1 MSLTKNIHEEHV
13 LDGKSNLP
21 VYEDD
26 KDIFIFINAC
36 VFTIY
41 TLLFSFYVDY
51 LLLKKILLFLF
62 FFTYYLTCNQLKIN
76 YYLLVSSFLM
86 VFLSFMFLN
95 RVANNYHLIP
105 ILYLVIFFYN
115 NKNTSYY
122 FKYFFL
128 FINYLVIFLLLLVFI
143 NLLKIDY
150 LKSPSFIAIGL
161 PGLFYI
167 NKNFFFYSNIL
178 ILLAFS
184 FYYLERQLFLILL
197 FILIL
202 NFFTSLRNFEKIF
215 FIVIFFKITFV
226 ITLVIYA
233 DNFYLNDLF
242 NKRPIIFGYFF
253 DFFSR
258 VEIANFIFG
267 HGFLETK
274 NDVFSGLEDI
284 LEFYRYR
291 FNIFSPHNFILITF
305 YTFGLFGIT
314 IIMVF
319 LYKFFSLKK
328 SPVEKKIMLV
338 LLLIGVLQS
347 FIFLGHQPLSVI
359 FSLLIIIHL
368 KDYKNVS
375 LKNNDAFFSQ
385 NIP

>member
-1 MSLTKNIHEEHV
+1 MSLTKNNHEVHV

-41 TLLFSFYVDY
+41 TLLFSFYVDF
-51 LLLKKILLFLF
+51 LLLKQILLFLF
-62 FFTYYLTCNQLKIN
+62 FFTYYFTCNQLKIN

-86 VFLSFMFLN
+86 VLLSFIFLN
-95 RVANNYHLIP
+95 RVTNNYHLIP

-128 FINYLVIFLLLLVFI
+128 FTNYLVIFLLLLVFV

-150 LKSPSFIAIGL
+150 LKSTSFIVIGL

-167 NKNFFFYSNIL
+167 NKKFFFYSNTL

-202 NFFTSLRNFEKIF
+202 NFFKSLTNFEKIF

-233 DNFYLNDLF
+233 DDFYLNDLF
-242 NKRPIIFGYFF
+242 SKRPLIFGYYF

-258 VEIANFIFG
+258 AEIVSFIFG

-274 NDVFSGLEDI
+274 NDVFSDLEDI
-284 LEFYRYR
+284 LKFYRYR

-328 SPVEKKIMLV
+328 FIVEKKIMLV
-338 LLLIGVLQS
+338 LLLLGVLQS
-347 FIFLGHQPLSVI
+347 FIFLGHQPLSII
-359 FSLLIIIHL
+359 FSSLFIILL
-368 KDYKNVS
+368 KNYKNVS
-375 LKNNDAFFSQ
+375 LKNKIVYKS
-385 NIP
+385 